1 MGVASLSYTIDGKPI
16 RVPCDQD
23 RVTLGRSKEMTV
35 VIPENVSG
43 VSRHHA
49 TLRRYGAQ
57 WILEDAQSSY
67 GTFLHDSKITSAALQ
82 DGDRIRLGRFELT
95 FSTRPPQ
102 SPVPPAGTQSK
113 AADDS
118 HLLRPAV
125 TFGETACSQVNVSI
139 DLANLE
145 LHHGPSRSMRSI
157 AQGWLDSRADAAPG
171 QASSEKE
178 HAVSSQ
184 RFGPDQVWAIS
195 LFSEVGRAMQTSTD
209 LDGMLEQL
217 LNLIFT
223 QVRADSAVIGLLDH
237 QTQGVIPKAVRSAD
251 GKTKAGSGQGVV
263 TVSNTVL
270 RTALSSMSAIVVDD
284 VTADERFNHAA
295 SLQFSA
301 VRSVMCVPL
310 YQDGRVHGVI
320 YLDSC
325 DRHHSFGERDLEI
338 VTALALFS
346 AISIEQFGLRAK
358 SLEQQRQRERLARY
372 ITPAVVDRIMGAGD
386 EAHMLADK
394 EEVTVLFSDLRG
406 FTSLSEKLPPAEV
419 VEILNAVLS
428 RLTDA
433 IFRNQG
439 TLDKFMGDGLMAF
452 FGAPL
457 RDDDHPR
464 QAVRAAHDMLTA
476 LEEFNQGRPDE
487 AKIGIR
493 IGVNTGPV
501 IVGDIGSISRKD
513 YTVIG
518 DTVNVASR
526 FESSVAQVN
535 QIVIGPATYAA
546 LGDEFT
552 CEALPPA
559 TLKGRSEPIQPYRVV
574 SRDPITRLDLSSPF
588 REKDNSP

>member
-1 MGVASLSYTIDGKPI
+1 MGEASLSFSIDGKPC
-16 RVPCDQD
+16 RVLCDRD
-23 RVTLGRSKEMTV
+23 RITLGRSKEMTV

-67 GTFLHDSKITSAALQ
+67 GTFLRDSKITSAALQ
-82 DGDRIRLGRFELT
+82 DGDCFRLGRFEVT
-95 FSTRPPQ
+95 FQARPPET
-102 SPVPPAGTQSK
+102 PGDPGVPQTESAR
-113 AADDS
+113 
-118 HLLRPAV
+118 LRQFMRPEV

-145 LHHGPSRSMRSI
+145 MHHGPSRSMRSI
-157 AQGWLDSRADAAPG
+157 AQGWLESRNAPTAAEPPP
-171 QASSEKE
+171 SEELSVTSK
-178 HAVSSQ
+178 

-195 LFSEVGRAMQTSTD
+195 LFSEVGKAMQTSTD

-217 LNLIFT
+217 LSLILT
-223 QVRADSAVIGLLDH
+223 QVHADSAVIGLLDPA
-237 QTQGVIPKAVRSAD
+237 TQGIIPKAVRSAE
-251 GKTKAGSGQGVV
+251 GVV
-263 TVSNTVL
+263 PGGTAAGVVKVSSTIL
-270 RTALSSMSAIVVDD
+270 QTALSSLSAIVVDD
-284 VTADERFNHAA
+284 VTADERFSGAA

-310 YQDGRVHGVI
+310 YQEGRVHGVI
-320 YLDSC
+320 YLDSQNRQHC
-325 DRHHSFGERDLEI
+325 FGDRELEI

-358 SLEQQRQRERLARY
+358 TLEQQRHRERLSRY
-372 ITPAVVDRIMGAGD
+372 ITPAVVDRIIDAGD
-386 EAHMLADK
+386 ESRMLADK
-394 EEVTVLFSDLRG
+394 EEVTVLFGDLRG
-406 FTSLSEKLPPAEV
+406 FTSLSEKLPPSEV
-419 VEILNAVLS
+419 VDILNAVLS

-433 IFRNQG
+433 VFRNQG

-457 RDDDHPR
+457 RTKDHAS
-464 QAVRAAHDMLTA
+464 QAVRAAHDMLTS
-476 LEEFNQGRPDE
+476 LDEFNQTRPE
-487 AKIGIR
+487 GAKIGIR
-493 IGVNTGPV
+493 IGINTGPV

-546 LGDEFT
+546 LGDEFI

-559 TLKGRSEPIQPYRVV
+559 TLKGRSEPIQPYRVL
-574 SRDPITRLDLSSPF
+574 SRNPDTRLDLDGSLIAKGS
-588 REKDNSP
+588 